1 MECSEFMAQ
10 LENWMDGEKH
20 GSARAHVQDC
30 AACRSFVADLDA
42 IQAAAPAL
50 SIAEM
55 EPPARVWAALHSQ
68 LVEEGLIRERATASG
83 QGERSWMA
91 ALFAH
96 VPRPALAGAY
106 LSLLVILAFGLTG
119 PLSQQTLQQSL
130 QQTAQTSAFPLAAE
144 LDHAEQTTVSSFD
157 SSKSAVSADL
167 HENLEI
173 VDHYIAL
180 CEKSVHDEPQ
190 NDVAREYLYQAYQ
203 QKADLLTMITER
215 GDFNQ

>member
-1 MECSEFMAQ
+1 MSTMECSEFMEQ
-10 LENWMDGEKH
+10 LESWMAGEKH
-20 GSARAHVQDC
+20 GSAGAHVEDC
-30 AACRSFVADLDA
+30 AACRSLVADLDA

-50 SIAEM
+50 SIADP
-55 EPPARVWAALHSQ
+55 EPPARVWAALQSQ
-68 LVEEGLIRERATASG
+68 LVDEGLIRERAAARG
-83 QGERSWMA
+83 QVERPWMA
-91 ALFAH
+91 GLFAH

-119 PLSQQTLQQSL
+119 PLSQQISQETPQ
-130 QQTAQTSAFPLAAE
+130 ATSFPLTAE

-157 SSKSAVSADL
+157 GSKSAASADL

-180 CEKSVHDEPQ
+180 CEKSVRDEPQ
-190 NDVAREYLYQAYQ
+190 NDAAKKYLYQAYQ
-203 QKADLLTMITER
+203 QKADLLSMITER